1 MSKNTNVE
9 LAERGKNAAERFLYK
24 KGLDILERDW
34 ECEAGSVD
42 IVARENDTLVFFEV
56 KTRMDNG
63 NGFPDDGITEK
74 KRNRL
79 EKIALAY
86 LAKLKEADL
95 SVRFDQISI
104 VVMGEDR
111 AFIRHHIGAY
121 SVM

>member
-1 MSKNTNVE
+1 
-9 LAERGKNAAERFLYK
+9 
-24 KGLDILERDW
+24 
-34 ECEAGSVD
+34 
-42 IVARENDTLVFFEV
+42 
-56 KTRMDNG
+56 MDNG